1 MTWSGGSAPTAER
14 LAGERNVSRS
24 QLSADALRL
33 LVSNDERV
41 TDQLDTVWGDL
52 AVPEV
57 DGAVDMVARQVLD
70 ATD

>member
-1 MTWSGGSAPTAER
+1 
-14 LAGERNVSRS
+14 
-24 QLSADALRL
+24 
-33 LVSNDERV
+33 VSNDERV
-41 TDQLDTVWGDL
+41 TDQLDTVWGDM